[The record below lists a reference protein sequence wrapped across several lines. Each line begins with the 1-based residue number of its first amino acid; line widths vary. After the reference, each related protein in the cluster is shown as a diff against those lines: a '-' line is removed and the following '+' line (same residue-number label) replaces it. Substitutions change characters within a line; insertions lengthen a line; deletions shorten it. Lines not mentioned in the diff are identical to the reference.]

1 MNRKLYTFLIV
12 APQGKLR
19 KIQIPQYVAPLLA
32 VLSFA
37 GVIALAVMADS
48 YARMLLKV
56 ANYNEVR
63 NEREALKSQNHNLE
77 QVVTHTNAK
86 LTSLESL
93 AGEVALTYGFG
104 GVQRPRFPQAL
115 LTLATQSDSTLE
127 SGYGA
132 SVYAFGLLR
141 GAASNPRLDP
151 AVQSFLSI
159 PRLSSVP
166 LSSMPFPGYNRAMVP
181 SMWPVRGEITGGF
194 GQRMDPLNGEA
205 SVHWGIDI
213 SAPSGTEVQVT
224 ADGVVL
230 RTGFFEAGYGN
241 EILVDHGGGIVT
253 KYGHLSR
260 IDVVSQQQVKK
271 GQIIGAVGMTG
282 RSTGPHL
289 HYEVL
294 VNQVAVNPAKYLG
307 SGG

>member
-19 KIQIPQYVAPLLA
+19 KIQIPRYVAHLLA
-32 VLSFA
+32 VLGLT
-37 GVIALAVMADS
+37 GVIGLAVMADS

-63 NEREALKSQNHNLE
+63 NEREALKSQYHTLE
-77 QVVTHTNAK
+77 ELVTHTNAK

-104 GVQRPRFPQAL
+104 GARRPRFPQAV
-115 LTLATQSDSTLE
+115 LTLATESNSTLE
-127 SGYGA
+127 SSYGA

-141 GAASNPRLDP
+141 TAASRPRLDP
-151 AVQSFLSI
+151 VAQSFLSI
-159 PRLSSVP
+159 PRFSSV
-166 LSSMPFPGYNRAMVP
+166 SFPSYDSAMVP
-181 SMWPVRGEITGGF
+181 SMWPVRGQITGGF
-194 GQRMDPLNGEA
+194 GQRMDPLNGEE
-205 SVHWGIDI
+205 SIHWGIDI
-213 SAPSGTEVQVT
+213 SAPSGTEVEAT
-224 ADGVVL
+224 ADGVVI
-230 RTGFFEAGYGN
+230 RAGRETGYGN
-241 EILVDHGGGIVT
+241 EVLVDHGGGIVT

-260 IDVVSQQQVKK
+260 IDVVVQQEVRRGQV
-271 GQIIGAVGMTG
+271 IGAVGMTG

-294 VNQVAVNPAKYLG
+294 VNQVAVNPERYLG
-307 SGG
+307 G